1 MDGILERL
9 ELVGA
14 EGGLTKL
21 SPLNVVLEGNFERR
35 RLATIT
41 GDAFAETLL
50 VLEAGLALLP
60 GDGILGVVLDV
71 VMGVAVGEGVVS
83 VGFRRV
89 VERSDLVD
97 NNVDGCVNYLPS
109 GIGVALGGY
118 CRQGRGGG
126 GDWTKN
132 DGRVSLCRI

>member
-1 MDGILERL
+1 MDGILERF

-21 SPLNVVLEGNFERR
+21 SPLNVVLEGDFERS

-41 GDAFAETLL
+41 GDALAETLL

-60 GDGILGVVLDV
+60 GDGIFGVVLDIV
-71 VMGVAVGEGVVS
+71 VSVAVGEGVVS

-89 VERSDLVD
+89 VEWSDLVD
-97 NNVDGCVNYLPS
+97 DNVDGCINYSPS
-109 GIGVALGGY
+109 GV
-118 CRQGRGGG
+118 
-126 GDWTKN
+126 
-132 DGRVSLCRI
+132 